1 MNQETYSAFR
11 SLWKNVIDEEYIGQR
26 GEQDA
31 NRAIS
36 HVREFDGHAITL
48 RNVYLPKDD
57 GEYTEI
63 DALSIST
70 KGIFVFENKNILG
83 DIYGNEQE
91 TDWTA
96 VVNDEEHTFYNP
108 IRQNAGH
115 VRWLIPVIEK
125 DIPIISVIMFSD
137 RSNLCKVIVTSK
149 NTLVVKQE
157 WLKKVMKEKWKKLP
171 DVMTK
176 REVNELCRK
185 LVPYT
190 KVSDAIKEQHIR
202 DIQDKHGGSHG
213 RSPEI
218 DRMIAITMQNLRQ
231 SQQDKE
237 DK

>member
-1 MNQETYSAFR
+1 MNQDTYSTFR

-36 HVREFDGHAITL
+36 RVREFDGHAITL

-63 DALSIST
+63 DAMSIST

-83 DIYGNEQE
+83 DIYGNEHE
-91 TDWTA
+91 TGWTA
-96 VVNDEEHTFYNP
+96 VVNGEEHTFYNP
-108 IRQNAGH
+108 IKQNAGH

-125 DIPIISVIMFSD
+125 NIPIISVIMFSD
-137 RSNLCKVIVTSK
+137 RSNLRKVIVTSR
-149 NTLVVKQE
+149 NTLVIKQE
-157 WLKKVMKEKWKKLP
+157 WLKKTIKEKWKKLP

-190 KVSDAIKEQHIR
+190 KATARIKEQHIR
-202 DIQDKHGGSHG
+202 NIQEKHGKGNTPS
-213 RSPEI
+213 SPRDEL
-218 DRMIAITMQNLRQ
+218 IATAIRNIRQ
-231 SQQDKE
+231 SQQDKKE
-237 DK
+237 

>member
-1 MNQETYSAFR
+1 MNQDTYSAFR

-36 HVREFDGHAITL
+36 RVREFDGHAITL

-83 DIYGNEQE
+83 DIYGNEHE

-96 VVNDEEHTFYNP
+96 VVNGEEHTFYNP
-108 IRQNAGH
+108 IKQNAGH

-157 WLKKVMKEKWKKLP
+157 WLRKVMKEKWKKLP

-190 KVSDAIKEQHIR
+190 KVSGAIKEQHIR
-202 DIQDKHGGSHG
+202 DIQDKHGGRHG

-231 SQQDKE
+231 FQQDKE